1 MTVDHPVG
9 TEIFVD
15 ERFVI
20 PPARLAITTVATPQ
34 KIRRAIDDTG
44 RDVTD
49 VVNALDDRYLDTFG
63 RGRYQ
68 GVARDHFVQVDLGD
82 NVPQSGPLWLIA
94 HGWMH
99 PTDSSINVAISQ
111 GSEAQAKALSL
122 EVPDG
127 HGGWT
132 VVRPNLGFPAGRKK
146 ISLFDL
152 TGVFLPGT
160 ARQLRLR
167 TNLEVY
173 WDALEWAREV
183 PNPSTRVTRLDPL
196 VADLHYRGYSVITQA
211 NESSPEV
218 PSYNVLAA
226 SKQQWRDLVGY
237 YTRFG
242 DVRELL
248 ARADDRY
255 VIMNAG
261 DEMSFRFAVPQAPPA
276 GWVRDYVIVGDGWIK
291 DGDYNS
297 TFSKTVLPLPY
308 HAKSTYTTATG
319 RLEDEWV
326 YRRYPNDWQSYHTR
340 YVSPDGFQNVLRLK

>member
-1 MTVDHPVG
+1 
-9 TEIFVD
+9 
-15 ERFVI
+15 
-20 PPARLAITTVATPQ
+20 
-34 KIRRAIDDTG
+34 
-44 RDVTD
+44 
-49 VVNALDDRYLDTFG
+49 
-63 RGRYQ
+63 
-68 GVARDHFVQVDLGD
+68 
-82 NVPQSGPLWLIA
+82 
-94 HGWMH
+94 
-99 PTDSSINVAISQ
+99 
-111 GSEAQAKALSL
+111 
-122 EVPDG
+122 
-127 HGGWT
+127 
-132 VVRPNLGFPAGRKK
+132 
-146 ISLFDL
+146 
-152 TGVFLPGT
+152 
-160 ARQLRLR
+160 
-167 TNLEVY
+167 
-173 WDALEWAREV
+173 V